1 MYIVGGIRA
10 VGAMLECTMPDASD
24 TAATTVARLFAARA
38 RASSERSHERRSR
51 ALASLPRLVAAL
63 VARGAHRVW
72 LFGSLAWGTP
82 HEASDIDLA
91 VEGLPRDDLFHAMG
105 ELLAVAPVSV
115 DLVRIEEAP
124 PGLVRR
130 VRIEGRLIHG

>member
-1 MYIVGGIRA
+1 MLPVGTTGTSGVRVCPSLRRMIEPLPYSFSMVA
-10 VGAMLECTMPDASD
+10 
-24 TAATTVARLFAARA
+24 TARSMALLRFLSSMKRLR
-38 RASSERSHERRSR
+38 
-51 ALASLPRLVAAL
+51 
-63 VARGAHRVW
+63 
-72 LFGSLAWGTP
+72 
-82 HEASDIDLA
+82 SDIDLA